1 MVIEISTLISI
12 VSVAISVITII
23 YNISRNGKKDVT
35 EDVKGDATQMAT
47 VITELKSISNGIEDI
62 KKEITSIKDDVKE
75 NRDRTTRLEETCK
88 QAHKR
93 IDEIIARLEH
103 SNH

>member
-1 MVIEISTLISI
+1 
-12 VSVAISVITII
+12 
-23 YNISRNGKKDVT
+23 
-35 EDVKGDATQMAT
+35 
-47 VITELKSISNGIEDI
+47 LKSISNGIDDI

-75 NRDRTTRLEETCK
+75 NRDRTTRVEESCK

-93 IDEIIARLEH
+93 IDEIITRLEH

>member
-1 MVIEISTLISI
+1 MTIELTVLISV
-12 VSVAISVITII
+12 VSISIAVITFF
-23 YNISRNGKKDVT
+23 RNGKKDT
-35 EDVKGDATQMAT
+35 KDDVKEDATQMAT

-75 NRDRTTRLEETCK
+75 NRDRTTRVDESCK

-93 IDEIIARLEH
+93 IDELVSRLEH
-103 SNH
+103 LSGKEVK

>member
-1 MVIEISTLISI
+1 
-12 VSVAISVITII
+12 
-23 YNISRNGKKDVT
+23 
-35 EDVKGDATQMAT
+35 MAT
-47 VITELKSISNGIEDI
+47 VLTELKSISNGIDDI

-75 NRDRTTRLEETCK
+75 NRDRTTRVEESCK

-93 IDEIIARLEH
+93 IDEIITRLEH

>member
-12 VSVAISVITII
+12 VSVAIAVITII

-35 EDVKGDATQMAT
+35 EDVKEDATQMAT

-75 NRDRTTRLEETCK
+75 KLWK
-88 QAHKR
+88 
-93 IDEIIARLEH
+93 IYG
-103 SNH
+103 